1 MAEELQGLAGSEWA
15 EGLVDTVNKN
25 KEVIA
30 VAVAAF
36 SLGLFVCRL
45 SSKH

>member
-15 EGLVDTVNKN
+15 EGLVVETVKN
-25 KEVIA
+25 KEMIA